1 MTEPIVLKIIT
12 DSTDAV
18 TGIVDVKKA
27 TEALRAELKKLDE
40 QLKNVGRFDA
50 KGKTDLQVKYNGITK
65 AITELEKPLDDAKK
79 KQDDLNESQ
88 KKGAT
93 TAASMGKAFTEFAK
107 KAGLVAAA
115 LALVNKV
122 GQALIQTF
130 KDTAKGMGTVT
141 RAQTVWKQA
150 IYELTQLGKGQSA
163 TFKELSEY
171 SDRYIAFQLR
181 EADRIKKNAKLQS
194 EYDAILVEASDH
206 RKTEAQQADLY
217 AKAEE
222 KSKEIRDTKI
232 AGLKEEQT
240 LLLDEIRRK
249 PELISLRLREAEIS
263 AQINLLDG
271 ENRRLRSQR
280 SAREEAEYKK
290 NLQVYYDFIEESL
303 KAQEEYQKQSI
314 DLIDKYND
322 ARLEYMSGQEELDL
336 LKENSDAE
344 IELLRTQLSAV
355 GRITAEQEKIFKY
368 LGMNSMKAFYS
379 GLSEEVK
386 IEGNAID
393 RFIIPALM
401 ATIDP
406 ADLEGLQEP
415 IVNTAENIKK
425 KLEET
430 AANEEFSFWNLLGLN
445 PDEEGDQEMISAI
458 EKSANAINDI
468 LNEALA
474 NRVAIAQ
481 RERELLDTKIAET
494 QRSIELEQQ
503 LFEDGY
509 ANNLTSQKEYLKQLQ
524 EERDKALIE
533 EEKAI
538 KRQQLY
544 DKITQTGSLLVSVAQ
559 ILASA
564 TKLGLAGLALAPFA
578 IATLWA
584 IWGKA
589 KSSTSKL
596 AEGGSGSDTGIITGK
611 RHSQGGERFL
621 DHVEVERGEQW
632 GVLSRPASEKYGKV
646 FHDMVSSFNKDQMP
660 SFMPISNSVR
670 VENSGPNSRLDKV
683 ITEQKKLNQSLLKQP
698 QIGFQGNKKVIRNG
712 NKMRIV
718 G

>member
-40 QLKNVGRFDA
+40 QLKNVGRFDV
-50 KGKTDLQVKYNGITK
+50 KEKNDLQVKYNGITK

-93 TAASMGKAFTEFAK
+93 TAASVGKAFTEFAK

-115 LALVNKV
+115 LAVVTKI
-122 GQALIQTF
+122 GQAVIQTL
-130 KDTAKGMGTVT
+130 KDTAKGMGTVI
-141 RAQTVWKQA
+141 RVQAVWQQA

-163 TFKELSEY
+163 TFKELNEY
-171 SDRYIAFQLR
+171 SDKYIAFQLAQ
-181 EADRIKKNAKLQS
+181 ADRIKKNAKLQS
-194 EYDAILVEASDH
+194 EYDAILVEASNH

-222 KSKEIRDTKI
+222 KAKEIRDTKI
-232 AGLKEEQT
+232 AGLREEQA

-249 PELISLRLREAEIS
+249 PELISLKLREAEID
-263 AQINLLDG
+263 AQISLLDG

-280 SAREEAEYKK
+280 SAKEEAEYKK
-290 NLQVYYDFIEESL
+290 NLQVYYDFIDEML
-303 KAQEEYQKQSI
+303 KAQEEYQKQST

-322 ARLEYMSGQEELDL
+322 ARLEYLTGQEELEL
-336 LKENSDAE
+336 LKEYGIAE
-344 IELLRTQLSAV
+344 IEVLRSQLSAV
-355 GRITAEQEKIFKY
+355 GRITAEQEKIFKF
-368 LGMNSMKAFYS
+368 LGMNAMKAFYS

-386 IEGNAID
+386 IEGSAVE
-393 RFIIPALM
+393 RFIVPALS

-406 ADLEGLQEP
+406 EDLKGIQEP
-415 IVNTAENIKK
+415 IVNTAKNIKDRLAGYK
-425 KLEET
+425 
-430 AANEEFSFWNLLGLN
+430 ANEEFSFWNLLGLS
-445 PDEEGDQEMISAI
+445 PDEEDDQEMISAI
-458 EKSANAINDI
+458 EKSADAIDNI
-468 LNEALA
+468 LNEALD
-474 NRVAIAQ
+474 NRVQIAQ

-494 QRSIELEQQ
+494 QRTIEQEQD
-503 LFEDGY
+503 LYENGY
-509 ANNLTSQKEYLKQLQ
+509 ANNLEAQKAYLVQLKA
-524 EERDKALIE
+524 EREKALAE

-544 DKITQTGSLLVSVAQ
+544 DKITQTGSLLTSVAQ
-559 ILASA
+559 ILAHA
-564 TKLGLAGLALAPFA
+564 TKMGLAGLALAPFA

-589 KSSTSKL
+589 KSSSSKL
-596 AEGGSGSDTGIITGK
+596 EEGGSGSDTGIITGK

-660 SFMPISNSVR
+660 NFMPVTNQVR

-683 ITEQKKLNQSLLKQP
+683 ITEQKKLNQSLLKQS
-698 QIGFQGNKKVIRNG
+698 QIGFMGNKKVIRNG
-712 NKMRIV
+712 NKVRIV